1 MASKPFYPIEFNP
14 RVELQVLRSAHLRV
28 GGREQM
34 FETINDLNNHVRGVV
49 AKLWCKHLH
58 RSLVATP
65 TFTEEG
71 LLDSFLSKPPVDI
84 NPDTTFRE
92 LFGIDPHEQFP
103 LSIHDLARLQGE
115 LVDAARN
122 PGHVLRRHYST
133 DSLTALINKIT
144 KYVPVH
150 ATLQEMQAR
159 RAFERERAE
168 LFKELPHADLD
179 VSRQQKSYF
188 YAMWRQVVKKGKEFF
203 IPLVKCTSWRKK
215 FTEPAEIVRQV
226 LVHFCEGM
234 RSQFSTNAN
243 YINLSLIAKLRPTV
257 LTMILQQHKNTYRG
271 WLATVTALVE
281 VYSNLFQDMR
291 DTAVSA
297 VSAITLV
304 FETIK
309 DFVVNVIDLV
319 KSTFQS
325 QGPTSCGWAAIIAG
339 AVLILMKLSG
349 CSNTTSYWHRL
360 LKVCGGVT
368 TIAAAARAV
377 VWVRDIMA
385 EADGKARLKKYM
397 ARTAAL
403 LELAASRDVT
413 GTDELKRLLDCF
425 TQLIEEGTELI
436 QEFGTSPLAGLTR
449 SYVSELESTANSIRS
464 TILLDTPRKV
474 PVAIILT
481 GPPGIGKT
489 RLAQHLAAGFGKVSN
504 FSVTLDHHDSYTGN
518 EVAIWDEFDVDTQ
531 GKFVETMIGIVNTAP
546 YPLNCDRV
554 ENKGKVFTSEYI
566 ICTSNYPT
574 SVLPDNPRAGAFYRR
589 VTTIDVSSPTIED
602 WKKKNPGKK
611 PPPDLYKNDFTHLR
625 LSVRP
630 FLGYNPEGDTLDGV
644 RVKPVLTSVDGLS
657 RLMETKFK
665 EQGNEQRNLWIT
677 CPRDL
682 VAPAASGLKAYM
694 AANRA
699 LAQVFQEP
707 SSQDIGETCTSRVY
721 VSCNNPPPTY
731 SGRVVKITAIN
742 PWDASLANSM
752 LSMFETT
759 SHIPASIQ
767 REIMYRVWDPLVH
780 LQTREPNTQ
789 MLPYINRVVP
799 VSSAFDFIRGLR
811 HHLGLCS
818 VKGMWRAYQ
827 GWNSSS
833 SILEFLS
840 KHMADVAFPH
850 NPECTVFRAPDGDV
864 IFYTFGSYAC
874 FVSPARV
881 PFVGEPPKNVHS
893 NITRNMTWAE
903 TLRLLAETITES
915 LVHFGPFLLMM
926 HNVSYLATRSG
937 REEEAKGKTKHGRG
951 AKHAR
956 RGGVSL
962 SDDEYDEWRD
972 LVRDWRQDMTV
983 GEFVELRERYALGM
997 DSEDVQRYRA
1007 WLELRAMRMG
1017 AGAYQHA
1024 TIIGR
1029 GGVQDTIIRTQ
1040 PMRAPRAP
1048 RSQGYDEEAPTPIV
1062 TFTSGGDHI
1071 GYGCHMGNGVV
1082 VTVTHVASASD
1093 QVEGQDFTIRKTE
1106 GETTWVNTNLGHLPH
1121 YQVGDSAPVY
1131 YSARLHPVTTLAEG
1145 TYETPNITVQGY
1157 HLRILNGYPTKR
1169 GDCGTPYFDSC
1180 RRLVGLHAATSTNG
1194 ETKLAQRVTKTSKVE
1209 NAFAWKGLAVV
1220 RGPDC
1225 GGMPT
1230 GTRYHRS
1237 PAWPN
1242 PVEGETHA
1250 PAPFGSGDER
1260 YRFSQVEMLVNGL
1273 KPYSEPT
1280 PGIPPALLQRAAT
1293 HTRTYL
1299 ETIIGT
1305 HRSPNLSFSEACLLL
1320 EKSTSCGPFVAGQ
1333 KGDYWDEDKQC
1344 YTGVLAEHLAKAW
1357 DAANRGVAPQ
1367 NAYKLAL
1374 KDELRPIEKNA
1385 QGKRRLLWGCDAGA
1399 TLVATAAF
1407 KGVATRLQAVA
1418 PMTPIGVGINMDS
1431 YQVEVL
1437 NESLKGGV
1445 LYCLDYSKW
1454 DSTQHPAVT
1463 AASLGILERLSEAT
1477 PITTSA
1483 VELLSSPARGHLNDI
1498 VFITKSGLP
1507 SGMPFTSVINSLN
1520 HMTYFA
1526 AAVLKAYEQHGA
1538 PYTGNV
1544 FQVETVHTYGDDC
1557 LYSVCPATASIF
1569 QTVLANLTSFGLK
1582 PTAADKSETIAPT
1595 HTPVF
1600 LKRTLTCTP
1609 RGVRGLLDITSIKRQ
1624 FLWIKAN
1631 RTVDIN
1637 SPPAYDRD
1645 ARGIQLENA
1654 LAYASQHGHAV
1665 FEEVAELA
1673 RHTAKA
1679 EGLVLTNVNYD
1690 QALATYES
1698 WFIGGT
1704 GLVQGS
1710 PSEETTKLVFEMEGV
1725 PRPEGPKANS
1735 NENVPLASPQDTIG
1749 PNAALL
1755 LPTQI
1760 ETPNGAAQRVEMAA
1774 ATGAVS
1780 NNVPM
1785 CVRECFASVTTL
1797 PWTTRQ
1803 ASNTFLGAIHLG
1815 PRINPYTAH
1824 LSAMFAGWGGS
1835 FQIRVT
1841 ISGSGLYAGR
1851 AVVAVLPPGVNPA
1864 NVQNPGV
1871 FPHAFIDAR
1880 TVDPILINLP
1890 DIRAVDYH
1898 RVDGDEQT
1906 ATVGLWVAQPLINP
1920 FQAGSI
1926 STCWLTFET
1935 RPGPDFDFCLLKAPE
1950 QEMDNGISPA
1960 NLLPRRL
1967 GRSRGN
1973 RLGGRVVGLVVVA
1986 VAEQVNHHFA
1996 ANSTTLGWSTLPIE
2010 PIAGAISWYQNTTP
2024 GISTRGLLSAEGKGI
2039 IFPNIVNH
2047 WTDVALSSK
2056 TSGRTTVPTDQA
2068 NLNQCPGAS
2077 GPVVMFQNNGDVNE
2091 TSANNCVLT
2100 AASHDFVNLSSN
2112 FDAAGMWVWLPWT
2125 TTKPDATINRNVYI
2139 TPTWINGDPSR
2150 PIHGKCTNMVGT
2162 NFQFGGTGTNN
2173 IMLWQEQHF
2182 TSFPGAAEVYCSQL
2196 ESTAEMF
2203 QNNVVN
2209 IPANQMAVFNV
2220 ETAGNTFQIAIMPN
2234 GYCVT
2239 NAAVGTHQL
2248 LDYET
2253 SFRFVG
2259 LFPQS
2264 TSLQGPNGN
2273 AGRAVRFLE

>member
-1 MASKPFYPIEFNP
+1 MASKPFYPISFN
-14 RVELQVLRSAHLRV
+14 RKVEYSVLRSAHLRV
-28 GGREQM
+28 SGREQM
-34 FETINDLNNHVRGVV
+34 FETIAELDNYVETVV
-49 AKLWCKHLH
+49 AGLWRDNLR
-58 RSLVATP
+58 RSLEAIP

-92 LFGIDPHEQFP
+92 LFGVDPHEQFP
-103 LSIHDLARLQGE
+103 LSIHDLAKLQGE
-115 LVDAARN
+115 LVEAARN
-122 PGHVLRRHYST
+122 PGHILRRHYST

-144 KYVPVH
+144 KFVPVQ

-159 RAFERERAE
+159 RAFERERAD
-168 LFKELPHADLD
+168 LFKELPHVEPD
-179 VSRQQKSYF
+179 VGHQQKSYF

-215 FTEPAEIVRQV
+215 FTEPAEIIRQV

-243 YINLSLIAKLRPTV
+243 YINLSLIAKMRPTV
-257 LTMILQQHKNTYRG
+257 LTMIFQQHKNTYRG
-271 WLATVTALVE
+271 WLATVTALIE

-297 VSAITLV
+297 VSAVTLV

-309 DFVVNVIDLV
+309 DFINNVIDLV
-319 KSTFQS
+319 KSTFQA
-325 QGPTSCGWAAIIAG
+325 QGPTPCGWAAIAAG
-339 AVLILMKLSG
+339 ALLILMKLSG
-349 CSNTTSYWHRL
+349 CSNTASYWHRL

-368 TIAAAARAV
+368 TLAAAARAV
-377 VWVRDIMA
+377 VWVRDIIM
-385 EADGKARLKKYM
+385 EADGKSRLKKYM

-403 LELAASRDVT
+403 LELAASRDVN

-436 QEFGTSPLAGLTR
+436 QEFGTSPLAGLAR
-449 SYVSELESTANSIRS
+449 SYVSELESAANSIRS
-464 TILLDTPRKV
+464 TILLDTPRKT

-554 ENKGKVFTSEYI
+554 ENKGKVFTSDYV

-574 SVLPDNPRAGAFYRR
+574 SVLPENPRAGAFYRR
-589 VTTIDVSSPTIED
+589 VITVDVSSPSIDD
-602 WKKKNPGKK
+602 WKKRNPGKK
-611 PPPDLYKNDFTHLR
+611 PPLDLYKGDFSHLR

-644 RVKPVLTSVDGLS
+644 RVKPTTTSVDGLS

-665 EQGNEQRNLWIT
+665 EQGNEQRNIWIT

-682 VAPAASGLKAYM
+682 VAPAASGLKSYM

-707 SSQDIGETCTSRVY
+707 SSQDIGEVCTSRVY
-721 VSCNNPPPTY
+721 VSCNNPPPTFV
-731 SGRVVKITAIN
+731 GRVVKITAIN

-752 LSMFETT
+752 LSMFETST
-759 SHIPASIQ
+759 HIPASVQ

-780 LQTREPNTQ
+780 LQSREPNTQ

-799 VSSAFDFIRGLR
+799 VASAFDFIRGLR

-818 VKGMWRAYQ
+818 IKGMWRAYQ
-827 GWNSSS
+827 GWTSSS

-840 KHMADVAFPH
+840 KHMADVNFPH

-881 PFVGEPPKNVHS
+881 PFVGDPPKNVHS
-893 NITRNMTWAE
+893 NITRNMTWIE
-903 TLRLLAETITES
+903 TLRLLAETVTEC
-915 LVHFGPFLLMM
+915 LAHFGPFLLML
-926 HNVSYLATRSG
+926 HNVSYLTARSS

-951 AKHAR
+951 AKHSR

-983 GEFVELRERYALGM
+983 SEFVELRERFALGM

-1048 RSQGYDEEAPTPIV
+1048 RRQDYDEEAPTPIV
-1062 TFTSGGDHI
+1062 AFTSGGEHI
-1071 GYGCHMGNGVV
+1071 GYGCHLGNGVV
-1082 VTVTHVASASD
+1082 VTVTHVASAAD
-1093 QVEGQDFTIRKTE
+1093 QVEGQEFTIRKTE
-1106 GETTWVNTNLGHLPH
+1106 GETTWVNTGLGHLPH
-1121 YQVGDSAPVY
+1121 YQLGDGAPVY
-1131 YSARLHPVTTLAEG
+1131 YSARLHPVRTIAEG

-1157 HLRILNGYPTKR
+1157 HLRILNNYPTKR
-1169 GDCGTPYFDSC
+1169 GDCGTPYFDAC

-1194 ETKLAQRVTKTSKVE
+1194 ETKLAQRVTKTSRVE
-1209 NAFAWKGLAVV
+1209 NAFAWKGLAVI

-1237 PAWPN
+1237 PAWPETI
-1242 PVEGETHA
+1242 EGETHA
-1250 PAPFGSGDER
+1250 PAPFGSGDSR
-1260 YRFSQVEMLVNGL
+1260 YSFSQVEMLVNGL

-1305 HRSPNLSFSEACLLL
+1305 HRSPNLTFGEACALL
-1320 EKSTSCGPFVAGQ
+1320 ERTTSCGPFVAGQ

-1344 YTGVLAEHLAKAW
+1344 YTGVLADHLAKAW

-1374 KDELRPIEKNA
+1374 KDELRPIDKNA

-1418 PMTPIGVGINMDS
+1418 PMTPVAVGINMDS

-1463 AASLGILERLSEAT
+1463 ASSLSILERLSEAT
-1477 PITTSA
+1477 PVTTSA

-1498 VFITKSGLP
+1498 VFVTKSGLP

-1526 AAVLKAYEQHGA
+1526 AAVLLAYEQHGA

-1557 LYSVCPATASIF
+1557 MYSVCPATASIF
-1569 QTVLANLTSFGLK
+1569 HSVLANLTAFGLK
-1582 PTAADKSETIAPT
+1582 PTAADKSESIAPT

-1631 RTVDIN
+1631 RTTDIN
-1637 SPPAYDRD
+1637 SPPAYDRE
-1645 ARGIQLENA
+1645 ARSVQLENA
-1654 LAYASQHGHAV
+1654 LAYASQHGHSV
-1665 FEEVAELA
+1665 FEEVAKLA
-1673 RHTAKA
+1673 RHTARA

-1704 GLVQGS
+1704 GLVPDG
-1710 PSEETTKLVFEMEGV
+1710 PNEETTKLVFEMEGNGLPQAGQQQALDV
-1725 PRPEGPKANS
+1725 PGTTGPTSSAVVVANPDQPS
-1735 NENVPLASPQDTIG
+1735 AQ
-1749 PNAALL
+1749 
-1755 LPTQI
+1755 
-1760 ETPNGAAQRVEMAA
+1760 AQRMELAV

-1780 NNVPM
+1780 SNVPDA
-1785 CVRECFASVTTL
+1785 VRQCFALLRTF
-1797 PWTTRQ
+1797 PWNTRQ
-1803 ASNTFLGAIHLG
+1803 ATGTYLGSAALS
-1815 PRINPYTAH
+1815 PALNPYTAH
-1824 LSAMFAGWGGS
+1824 LSAMWAGWGGS
-1835 FQIRVT
+1835 MEARVT
-1841 ISGSGLYAGR
+1841 ISGSGTFAGKII
-1851 AVVAVLPPGVNPA
+1851 VALLPPGLDPTRVRD
-1864 NVQNPGV
+1864 PGV
-1871 FPHAFIDAR
+1871 LPHAQVDAR
-1880 TVDPILINLP
+1880 AVDPITFNIN
-1890 DIRAVDYH
+1890 DVRAVDYH
-1898 RVDGDEQT
+1898 RTDGQE
-1906 ATVGLWVAQPLINP
+1906 ATSTLGFWVLQPLINP
-1920 FQAGSI
+1920 FSHDAL
-1926 STCWLTFET
+1926 STAWVSVET
-1935 RPGPDFDFCLLKAPE
+1935 RPGPDFDFCLLKPP
-1950 QEMDNGISPA
+1950 QMEMENGLSPST
-1960 NLLPRRL
+1960 LLPRHL

-1973 RLGGRVVGLVVVA
+1973 RCGGFIVGMAVVA
-1986 VAEQVNHHFA
+1986 MAHQVNHHFSA
-1996 ANSTTLGWSTLPIE
+1996 AATTYGWSTLPLGPCAAKITSSLQGEAPTYTGFADVSGAGEGPIIPNIPNHWPDSCASSVIATWDSAAHRPNLGISGSIMTFDNHGDADEAQITGAMAATVDPSPSHRTQLQGSFTANTMRLLRTSGIE
-2010 PIAGAISWYQNTTP
+2010 KIGENNKNVYFIPILLDGATGYINEKVTNLADINISYGPVGSNNVILWRERVFSSHPRP
-2024 GISTRGLLSAEGKGI
+2024 GILYS
-2039 IFPNIVNH
+2039 
-2047 WTDVALSSK
+2047 
-2056 TSGRTTVPTDQA
+2056 
-2068 NLNQCPGAS
+2068 
-2077 GPVVMFQNNGDVNE
+2077 
-2091 TSANNCVLT
+2091 
-2100 AASHDFVNLSSN
+2100 
-2112 FDAAGMWVWLPWT
+2112 
-2125 TTKPDATINRNVYI
+2125 
-2139 TPTWINGDPSR
+2139 
-2150 PIHGKCTNMVGT
+2150 
-2162 NFQFGGTGTNN
+2162 
-2173 IMLWQEQHF
+2173 
-2182 TSFPGAAEVYCSQL
+2182 SQL
-2196 ESTAEMF
+2196 ESTASIF
-2203 QNNVVN
+2203 QDGPVN
-2209 IPANQMAVFNV
+2209 IPNNYMAVFNV
-2220 ETAGNTFQIAIMPN
+2220 SDTGADFQIGICPD
-2234 GYCVT
+2234 GYMRT
-2239 NAAVGTHQL
+2239 GSPVGTVVDL
-2248 LDYET
+2248 TPECT
-2253 SFRFVG
+2253 FTFVG
-2259 LFPQS
+2259 LFPF
-2264 TSLQGPNGN
+2264 TSPLNGPHGT
-2273 AGRAVRFLE
+2273 GRGRSVYQ

>member
-1 MASKPFYPIEFNP
+1 MASKPFYPIEFN
-14 RVELQVLRSAHLRV
+14 RKVETTVLFSAHLRV
-28 GGREQM
+28 SGREEI
-34 FETINDLNNHVRGVV
+34 FETKQDMYAHVCQVV
-49 AKLWCKHLH
+49 AWV
-58 RSLVATP
+58 RREIMRRTP
-65 TFTEEG
+65 VVSPAFSAEG
-71 LLDSFLSKPPVDI
+71 LLDAFASKPPVDI

-103 LSIHDLARLQGE
+103 LSITDLAKLQGE
-115 LVDAARN
+115 LVDAAHN
-122 PGHVLRRHYST
+122 PGHILRRHYST
-133 DSLTALINKIT
+133 DSLTKLINKIT
-144 KYVPVH
+144 KYVPVQ
-150 ATLQEMQAR
+150 ATLTEMQAR
-159 RAFERERAE
+159 RAHERERAD
-168 LFKELPHADLD
+168 LFKELPLVDPE
-179 VSRQQKSYF
+179 VTQQQKSYF

-215 FTEPAEIVRQV
+215 FSEPAEIVRQL

-234 RSQFSTNAN
+234 RTQFNTNAN
-243 YINLSLIAKLRPTV
+243 YINLSLLAKLRPTV
-257 LTMILQQHKNTYRG
+257 LTMIFQQHKNTYRG
-271 WLATVTALVE
+271 WLATITALVE

-291 DTAVSA
+291 ETAVSA
-297 VSAITLV
+297 VSAITLL
-304 FETIK
+304 FESLK
-309 DFVVNVIDLV
+309 QFVEGVIDLV
-319 KSTFQS
+319 RGTFQA
-325 QGPTSCGWAAIIAG
+325 QGPTNCGWAAIAAG
-339 AVLILMKLSG
+339 VILILLKISG
-349 CSNTTSYWHRL
+349 CPSVMGYWQRL
-360 LKVCGGVT
+360 LKVCAGVT
-368 TIAAAARAV
+368 TIAAAARAFT
-377 VWVRDIMA
+377 WVRDIIVEA
-385 EADGKARLKKYM
+385 ERKARLKKYM

-413 GTDELKRLLDCF
+413 GTEELKRLLECF

-436 QEFGTSPLAGLTR
+436 QEFGTSPMAGLAR
-449 SYVSELESTANSIRS
+449 SYVSELETAANGIRS

-489 RLAQHLAAGFGKVSN
+489 HLAQHLAAGFGKTSN

-518 EVAIWDEFDVDTQ
+518 DVAIWDEFDVDAQ
-531 GKFVETMIGIVNTAP
+531 GKFVETMIGVVNTAP

-554 ENKGKVFTSEYI
+554 ENKGKVFTSNYI

-574 SVLPDNPRAGAFYRR
+574 SVLPENPRAGAFYRR
-589 VTTIDVSSPTIED
+589 VTTVDVSSPVIDD

-611 PPPDLYKNDFTHLR
+611 PPLDLYKKDFSHLR

-630 FLGYNPEGDTLDGV
+630 YLGYNPEGDTLEGV
-644 RVKPVLTSVDGLS
+644 RVKPILTSVDGLS

-665 EQGNEQRNLWIT
+665 EQGNELRNLWIT

-682 VAPAASGLKAYM
+682 VTPAASGLKSYM

-699 LAQVFQEP
+699 LAQVFAEP
-707 SSQDIGETCTSRVY
+707 SSNEIAETCTSRIF
-721 VSCNNPPPTY
+721 VSANNPPPTFV
-731 SGRVVKITAIN
+731 GRHVKITAIN

-752 LSMFETT
+752 LSMFETNT
-759 SHIPASIQ
+759 HIPAVTQ
-767 REIMYRVWDPLVH
+767 REIMYRVWTPLIH
-780 LQTREPNTQ
+780 MQTREPNTQ

-799 VSSAFDFIRGLR
+799 VTSSFDFVRGLR

-818 VKGMWRAYQ
+818 IKGMWKAYQ
-827 GWNSSS
+827 GWHSSAT
-833 SILEFLS
+833 ILEFLS
-840 KHMADVAFPH
+840 KHMEDVTFPS
-850 NPECTVFRAPDGDV
+850 NPECTVFRAADGDV

-881 PFVGEPPKNVHS
+881 PFVGDPPKTVHS
-893 NITRNMTWAE
+893 NITRNMTWIE
-903 TLRLLAETITES
+903 TLRLLVETITES
-915 LVHFGPFLLMM
+915 LAHFGPLLLMV
-926 HNVSYLATRSG
+926 HNVAYLTTRSQ
-937 REEEAKGKTKHGRG
+937 RDEEAKGKTKHGRG
-951 AKHAR
+951 ARHAR

-1007 WLELRAMRMG
+1007 WLQLRAMRLG

-1029 GGVQDTIIRTQ
+1029 GRVEDTIIRTQ

-1048 RSQGYDEEAPTPIV
+1048 RSTGYDEEAPTPIV
-1062 TFTSGGDHI
+1062 TFTSNGDHV
-1071 GYGCHMGNGVV
+1071 GYGCHIGNGVV
-1082 VTVTHVASASD
+1082 VTVTHVAAAAD
-1093 QVEGQDFTIRKTE
+1093 AVEGLEFSVRKTE
-1106 GETTWVNTNLGHLPH
+1106 GETTWVNTPLGHLPH
-1121 YQVGDSAPVY
+1121 YQLGDGAPVY
-1131 YSARLHPVTTLAEG
+1131 YSTRLHPVTTIAEG
-1145 TYETPNITVQGY
+1145 TYETPNITVHGF
-1157 HLRILNGYPTKR
+1157 HLRIINGYPTKR

-1194 ETKLAQRVTKTSKVE
+1194 ETKLAQKVSRVSKVE
-1209 NAFAWKGLAVV
+1209 NAFAWKGLPVL

-1237 PAWPN
+1237 PAWP
-1242 PVEGETHA
+1242 EQLSSETHA
-1250 PAPFGSGDER
+1250 PAPFGAGDPR
-1260 YRFSQVEMLVNGL
+1260 YNFSQVEMLVTGL

-1299 ETIIGT
+1299 ESIVGT
-1305 HRSPNLSFSEACLLL
+1305 HRSPNLTYNEACALLDR
-1320 EKSTSCGPFVAGQ
+1320 STSCGPFIAGQ
-1333 KGDYWDEDKQC
+1333 KGDYWDEDRQC
-1344 YTGVLAEHLAKAW
+1344 YIGVLAEHLGKAW
-1357 DAANRGVAPQ
+1357 DAANRGIAPQ

-1374 KDELRPIEKNA
+1374 KDELRPIEKNQ

-1407 KGVATRLQAVA
+1407 KGIATRLQAVA
-1418 PMTPIGVGINMDS
+1418 PMTPVGVGINMDS

-1445 LYCLDYSKW
+1445 VYCLDYSKW

-1463 AASLGILERLSEAT
+1463 AASLAILERLSEAT

-1498 VFITKSGLP
+1498 IFVTKSGLP
-1507 SGMPFTSVINSLN
+1507 SGMPFTSVVNSLN

-1557 LYSVCPATASIF
+1557 IYSLCPATASIF
-1569 QTVLANLTSFGLK
+1569 ETVLANLSAFGLR
-1582 PTAADKSETIAPT
+1582 PTAADKTDKIAPT

-1609 RGVRGLLDITSIKRQ
+1609 RGIRGLLDITSIRRQ
-1624 FLWIKAN
+1624 FFWIKAN
-1631 RTVDIN
+1631 RTTDIS
-1637 SPPAYDRD
+1637 SPPAYDRE
-1645 ARGIQLENA
+1645 ARSVQLENA
-1654 LAYASQHGHAV
+1654 LAYASQHGHAI
-1665 FEEVAELA
+1665 FEEIAEIA
-1673 RHTAKA
+1673 KRTAQS

-1690 QALATYES
+1690 QALATYEA

-1704 GLVQGS
+1704 GTGQDS
-1710 PSEETTKLVFEMEGV
+1710 PSEETTKLVFEMEGLGQPQSQRDQQV
-1725 PRPEGPKANS
+1725 MEQ
-1735 NENVPLASPQDTIG
+1735 VVTPQDTIG
-1749 PNAALL
+1749 PTSALL
-1755 LPTQI
+1755 LPTQV
-1760 ETPNGAAQRVEMAA
+1760 ETPNASAQRVELAM
-1774 ATGAVS
+1774 ATGAVTS
-1780 NNVPM
+1780 NVPN
-1785 CVRECFASVTTL
+1785 CIRECFAAVTTI

-1803 ASNTFLGAIHLG
+1803 AANTFLGAIHLG

-1824 LSAMFAGWGGS
+1824 LSAMFAGWGGG
-1835 FQIRVT
+1835 FQVRVT
-1841 ISGSGLYAGR
+1841 ISGSGLFAGR
-1851 AVVAVLPPGVNPA
+1851 AITAILPPGVNPA
-1864 NVQNPGV
+1864 AVQNPGV

-1880 TVDPILINLP
+1880 TTDPILINLP
-1890 DIRAVDYH
+1890 DIRPIDFH
-1898 RVDGDEQT
+1898 RVDGDDAT
-1906 ATVGLWVAQPLINP
+1906 ASVGLWVAQPLINP
-1920 FQAGSI
+1920 FQTGSV
-1926 STCWLTFET
+1926 STCWLSFET

-1986 VAEQVNHHFA
+1986 AAEQVNHHFG

-2010 PIAGAISWYQNTTP
+2010 PIAGAVSWYDDNNEHTK
-2024 GISTRGLLSAEGKGI
+2024 IRGLLSAQGKGI

-2047 WTDVALSSK
+2047 WTDVSLSAK
-2056 TSGRTTVPTDQA
+2056 TSGQTTIPIAAD
-2068 NLNQCPGAS
+2068 NLNNSPGAA
-2077 GPVVMFQNNGDVNE
+2077 GPVVMFENNGDVNE
-2091 TSANNCVLT
+2091 STANHGILT
-2100 AASHDFVNLSSN
+2100 AASHDFTSLSQT
-2112 FDAAGMWVWLPWT
+2112 FDAAGLWVWMPWT
-2125 TTKPDATINRNVYI
+2125 RNKPDGRTNTNVYI
-2139 TPTWINGDPSR
+2139 TPTWINGNPAR
-2150 PIHGKCTNMVGT
+2150 PIHEKCTNMVGT

-2220 ETAGNTFQIAIMPN
+2220 ETAGNTFQIGILPN
-2234 GYCVT
+2234 GYSVT
-2239 NAAVGTHQL
+2239 NAAIGTHQL